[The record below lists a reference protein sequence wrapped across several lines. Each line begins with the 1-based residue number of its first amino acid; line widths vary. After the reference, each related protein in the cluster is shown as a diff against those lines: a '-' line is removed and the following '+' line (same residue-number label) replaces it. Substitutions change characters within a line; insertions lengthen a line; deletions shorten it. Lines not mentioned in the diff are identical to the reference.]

1 MHNRTLSSILGHV
14 DTAPL
19 TLQPIRCLDDLLPGD
34 VGFSTI
40 NGRLGRGISL
50 CQALL
55 RDECIFTHAY
65 LIIGGGHCVE
75 AMPRG
80 ARIVPITGDN
90 RLPPRWGPQFAYG
103 RIPLSA
109 SQRAQMDLLA
119 RWGTTGAN
127 KRFTRALKGRPYAFD
142 DYLALA
148 LWEWGFPGGRRLRRK
163 IASSDRLI
171 CSQLV
176 DFAWTTV
183 GYHLFD
189 DGRLCGDVTPGQLFW
204 QVLRRG
210 LITVPAV

>member
-1 MHNRTLSSILGHV
+1 M
-14 DTAPL
+14 DTAAL
-19 TLQPIRCLDDLLPGD
+19 SLQPIRCLDDLLPGD

-40 NGRLGRGISL
+40 GGRLGRAISIG
-50 CQALL
+50 QALL
-55 RDECIFTHAY
+55 RDECIFTHAF
-65 LIIGGGHCVE
+65 LVLEDGFCVE
-75 AMPRG
+75 AMPSG
-80 ARIVPITGDN
+80 ARIVGLGGDDK
-90 RLPPRWGPQFAYG
+90 LPPRWGPEFAYG

-109 SQRAQMDLLA
+109 PQRAAITPLA
-119 RWGTTGAN
+119 RVGTTSA
-127 KRFTRALKGRPYAFD
+127 KRRFTRALAGRPYAFD

-148 LWEWGFPGGRRLRRK
+148 LWEWGIPLGRPLRRK

-183 GYHLFD
+183 GFHLFD

-210 LITVPAV
+210 LITVPAGA

>member
-1 MHNRTLSSILGHV
+1 MV

-40 NGRLGRGISL
+40 DGRLGRAISIG
-50 CQALL
+50 QALL
-55 RDECIFTHAY
+55 RDECIFTHAF
-65 LIIGGGHCVE
+65 LVLEGGLCIE

-80 ARIVPITGDN
+80 ARIVPLTGDD
-90 RLPPRWGPQFAYG
+90 RMPPRWGPQFAYG

-109 SQRAQMDLLA
+109 SQRAQITPLA
-119 RWGTTGAN
+119 TRGTTGAN
-127 KRFTRALKGRPYAFD
+127 NRFTRALVGRPYALD

-148 LWEWGFPGGRRLRRK
+148 LWEWGLWGGTALRKK
-163 IASSDRLI
+163 ISSSDRMI

-183 GYHLFD
+183 GYQLFD
-189 DGRLCGDVTPGQLFW
+189 DGRLCQDVTPGQLFW
-204 QVLRRG
+204 QVLRKG
-210 LITVPAV
+210 LVTVPPS